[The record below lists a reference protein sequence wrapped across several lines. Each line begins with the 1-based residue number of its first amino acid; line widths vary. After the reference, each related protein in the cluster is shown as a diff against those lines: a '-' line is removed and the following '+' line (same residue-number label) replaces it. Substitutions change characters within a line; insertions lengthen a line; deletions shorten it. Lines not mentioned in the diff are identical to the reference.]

1 MSEDTPDFSVDPQGG
16 MTQPVKFT
24 YNGHQVDIL
33 QPDADHL
40 IGSYWQIKIDGVL
53 RDNFLFS
60 SARRAAEQAKR
71 LIDGRAE

>member
-1 MSEDTPDFSVDPQGG
+1 MVRSFRLLHNAIAPGKATATTENSRVP
-16 MTQPVKFT
+16 
-24 YNGHQVDIL
+24 
-33 QPDADHL
+33 PDADHL
-40 IGSYWQIKIDGVL
+40 IGTYWQIKIDGVL